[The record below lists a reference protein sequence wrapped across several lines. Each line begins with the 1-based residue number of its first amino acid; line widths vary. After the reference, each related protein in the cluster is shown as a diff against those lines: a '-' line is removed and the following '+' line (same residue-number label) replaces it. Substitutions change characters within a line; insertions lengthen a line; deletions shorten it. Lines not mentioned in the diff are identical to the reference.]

1 MKRVVWCLLL
11 GLSLLG
17 PGRLAGAGPD
27 DDFIRIYALIQQGDT
42 FFQNNRVGEARA
54 RYGEALRLLEAF
66 EKNYPGWNDA
76 LIRFRKQYLQERI
89 GAPPP
94 APGAGAGVAAPAALA
109 APENPQVATL
119 REELKQLAAERDLL
133 QARLREALAAQ
144 PAAADPRELARAQER
159 IGTLQREIEQ
169 LRAEIVA
176 RDARLA
182 EAANARQLQDQLA
195 EARQALADA
204 RQTLTRQNET
214 VTNLTRQIETLQRQ
228 LEETRARATAPPA
241 DATAAART
249 REELEAAR
257 RQTAALQAR
266 VAELEKQLAARPA
279 PAAPDLTRLREELEQ
294 TRRQNLEWRQRVAD
308 LEARL
313 ATATKQLEAARA
325 EKEKAAAT
333 RPPAERDTRKPAPTV
348 PPADTTRQLNE
359 LRERLEKLQQELAT
373 ERWRAE
379 NFKAEK
385 ELLEKRV
392 AELTAAKPAAP
403 PAAAAPAPPAAA
415 PATPPAAAPAHVQT
429 NLTREPAPGSKQE
442 KVLAKYQREADK
454 ARIRQL
460 ERDRDELTKRLRVLS
475 RQLEDLRRQTAHTGT
490 NTASDQLAILRARLE
505 AYESKAVPYTPEE
518 LALMKQTAGVSGA
531 TTNTA
536 EIKDTRR
543 ALRQIPAG
551 AATLVSEG
559 QRAFQL
565 RRYDEAE
572 RKFAQALQLDERNV
586 DMLTYLAAAQL
597 EQERFREAEATLQ
610 RALAVDPN
618 NADGVSLL
626 GLLRFRQ
633 GRFDEAFD
641 LLSRAAQ
648 LNPDNPYTQNYLG
661 VTLSQRGQRAAAET
675 ALRRAVALDPNY
687 GEAHANLAV
696 VYALARPP
704 ALELARYHYQKA
716 RALGQP
722 ANPDLERRL
731 EPAAAAAPAAPGR

>member
-1 MKRVVWCLLL
+1 MSRMKRVVWCLLL

-42 FFQNNRVGEARA
+42 FFQNNRVGEART
-54 RYGEALRLLEAF
+54 RYSEALRLLEEF

-89 GAPPP
+89 GAPPATP
-94 APGAGAGVAAPAALA
+94 PPGAAAPAAPA
-109 APENPQVATL
+109 APETPQLAAL
-119 REELKQLAAERDLL
+119 REELKLLAAERDLL

-144 PAAADPRELARAQER
+144 PAAADPRELARARER
-159 IGTLQREIEQ
+159 IGTLQRELEQ

-195 EARQALADA
+195 EARQALAAA

-228 LEETRARATAPPA
+228 LEETRARAATPPA
-241 DATAAART
+241 EAAAAART

-257 RQTAALQAR
+257 RQTAALHAR
-266 VAELEKQLAARPA
+266 VAELEKQLAARP
-279 PAAPDLTRLREELEQ
+279 PQVVPELTRLREELKQ

-313 ATATKQLEAARA
+313 ATASQELEAARA
-325 EKEKAAAT
+325 EKEKAAPA
-333 RPPAERDTRKPAPTV
+333 RPPAEHDSRQPAPPA
-348 PPADTTRQLNE
+348 PPADTTRQFNE

-379 NFKAEK
+379 NFKSEK

-392 AELTAAKPAAP
+392 AELTAA
-403 PAAAAPAPPAAA
+403 APAN
-415 PATPPAAAPAHVQT
+415 VST

-442 KVLAKYQREADK
+442 KLLAKRQREADK

-475 RQLEDLRRQTAHTGT
+475 RQLEDLRRQTANTGT
-490 NTASDQLAILRARLE
+490 HTAGDQLAILRARLE
-505 AYESKAVPYTPEE
+505 AYESRAVPYTPEE
-518 LALMKQTAGVSGA
+518 LALMQQTAGVTGA
-531 TTNTA
+531 TPNTA
-536 EIKDTRR
+536 ESKDSRR

-597 EQERFREAEATLQ
+597 EQERFPEAEATLQ

-618 NADGVSLL
+618 SADGVSLL

-633 GRFDEAFD
+633 GRFEEAFD

-675 ALRRAVALDPNY
+675 ALRRAVALNPNY
-687 GEAHANLAV
+687 GEAHANLAL

-731 EPAAAAAPAAPGR
+731 EPAAGAAPAAPGR

>member
-17 PGRLAGAGPD
+17 PGRLVGAGPD

-42 FFQNNRVGEARA
+42 FYQNNRLGEARA

-76 LIRFRKQYLQERI
+76 LIRFRKQYLQERL
-89 GAPPP
+89 GTPSVAP
-94 APGAGAGVAAPAALA
+94 APGPAAPAAPA
-109 APENPQVATL
+109 APENPQLVAL

-144 PAAADPRELARAQER
+144 PAATDPRELARAQER

-169 LRAEIVA
+169 LRAEIIA

-204 RQTLTRQNET
+204 RQTLTRHNET

-228 LEETRARATAPPA
+228 LEEARARTAIPPA
-241 DATAAART
+241 EAAAAARA
-249 REELEAAR
+249 REEREAAR
-257 RQTAALQAR
+257 RQTSALQAR
-266 VAELEKQLAARPA
+266 VAELEKQLAARPS

-313 ATATKQLEAARA
+313 ATATRQLEAARA
-325 EKEKAAAT
+325 PKEKAAPAQ
-333 RPPAERDTRKPAPTV
+333 RDSRRPAPPA
-348 PPADTTRQLNE
+348 PPADTSRQLNE

-379 NFKAEK
+379 NFKTEK

-392 AELTAAKPAAP
+392 AELTAAAKPATL
-403 PAAAAPAPPAAA
+403 PATAAPAPPPAA
-415 PATPPAAAPAHVQT
+415 PVTPPAAESASIQT

-442 KVLAKYQREADK
+442 KALARYQREADR

-475 RQLEDLRRQTAHTGT
+475 RQLEDLRRQTAGTGT

-505 AYESKAVPYTPEE
+505 AYESRAVPYTPEE
-518 LALMKQTAGVSGA
+518 LALMKQTAGVSGT

-536 EIKDTRR
+536 EIKESRR

-572 RKFAQALQLDERNV
+572 RKFAQALQLDERNL
-586 DMLTYLAAAQL
+586 DMLTFLAAAQV

-633 GRFDEAFD
+633 GRLEEAFD

-722 ANPDLERRL
+722 SNPDLERRL
-731 EPAAAAAPAAPGR
+731 EPAATAPPAPAGP

>member
-1 MKRVVWCLLL
+1 MKRVVWCLV
-11 GLSLLG
+11 LSLCLLG

-42 FFQNNRVGEARA
+42 FFQNNRVGEAQA
-54 RYGEALRLLEAF
+54 RYREALRLLLEF

-89 GAPPP
+89 GTPPTPPGP
-94 APGAGAGVAAPAALA
+94 APAAPAAPA
-109 APENPQVATL
+109 APENPQVAAL
-119 REELKQLAAERDLL
+119 REELKQVTAERDLL

-159 IGTLQREIEQ
+159 IGVLHREIEQ
-169 LRAEIVA
+169 LRAELVA

-182 EAANARQLQDQLA
+182 EAANTRQLEDQLT
-195 EARQALADA
+195 EARQALTAA

-214 VTNLTRQIETLQRQ
+214 LADLTRQVETLRRQ
-228 LEETRARATAPPA
+228 LEEARTLPA
-241 DATAAART
+241 ADIAAAART
-249 REELEAAR
+249 REELELAR
-257 RQTAALQAR
+257 RQNVALQQR
-266 VAELEKQLAARPA
+266 VAELEKQRLARPA
-279 PAAPDLTRLREELEQ
+279 PAAPELAKLREELEQ

-313 ATATKQLEAARA
+313 EATTRQLEAARA
-325 EKEKAAAT
+325 PKAA
-333 RPPAERDTRKPAPTV
+333 PAPRPTERNTPQPTPAPV
-348 PPADTTRQLNE
+348 PPADATRQLTE

-392 AELTAAKPAAP
+392 AELTAAKPAPPP
-403 PAAAAPAPPAAA
+403 PAALPAPAP
-415 PATPPAAAPAHVQT
+415 TPPP
-429 NLTREPAPGSKQE
+429 TREPAPGSSQE
-442 KVLAKYQREADK
+442 KALAKYQREADK
-454 ARIRQL
+454 VRIRQL

-475 RQLEDLRRQTAHTGT
+475 RQLEDLRRQSATSG
-490 NTASDQLAILRARLE
+490 NNFASDQLAILRARLE
-505 AYESKAVPYTPEE
+505 AYESRAVPYTPEE
-518 LALMKQTAGVSGA
+518 LALLQHAAGVSGT
-531 TTNTA
+531 TTNTG
-536 EIKDTRR
+536 ELRESRR

-551 AATLVSEG
+551 AATLLSEA

-597 EQERFREAEATLQ
+597 EQERFREAEANLQ
-610 RALAVDPN
+610 RVLSLDPD
-618 NADGVSLL
+618 NADGISLL

-633 GRFDEAFD
+633 GKFDEAFD

-661 VTLSQRGQRAAAET
+661 VTLSQRGQRTAAET

-687 GEAHANLAV
+687 GEAHANLATT
-696 VYALARPP
+696 YALARPP

-716 RALGQP
+716 LSLGQP
-722 ANPDLERRL
+722 RNPDLERRL
-731 EPAAAAAPAAPGR
+731 EPATAAADSGR

>member
-1 MKRVVWCLLL
+1 MPRMKRVVWCLLL

-42 FFQNNRVGEARA
+42 FFQNNRVGEART
-54 RYGEALRLLEAF
+54 RYSEALRLLEEF

-89 GAPPP
+89 GAPPATP
-94 APGAGAGVAAPAALA
+94 APGAAVPATPA
-109 APENPQVATL
+109 APETPQLAAL
-119 REELKQLAAERDLL
+119 REELKLLAAERDLL

-144 PAAADPRELARAQER
+144 PAAADPRELARARER
-159 IGTLQREIEQ
+159 IGTLQREMEQ

-214 VTNLTRQIETLQRQ
+214 VTNLTRQLETLQRQ
-228 LEETRARATAPPA
+228 LEETRARAATPPA
-241 DATAAART
+241 EAAAAART
-249 REELEAAR
+249 REELETAR

-266 VAELEKQLAARPA
+266 VTELEKQLAARLPQVA
-279 PAAPDLTRLREELEQ
+279 PEVTRLREELEL

-313 ATATKQLEAARA
+313 ATVSQQLEAARA
-325 EKEKAAAT
+325 EKEKAAPA
-333 RPPAERDTRKPAPTV
+333 RPPAELDSRQPAPPA

-359 LRERLEKLQQELAT
+359 LRERLEKLQQALAT

-379 NFKAEK
+379 HFKTEK

-392 AELTAAKPAAP
+392 AELTAAAPAAP
-403 PAAAAPAPPAAA
+403 AATPATLSAAASAN
-415 PATPPAAAPAHVQT
+415 VQT
-429 NLTREPAPGSKQE
+429 NRTREPAPGSKQE
-442 KVLAKYQREADK
+442 KVLAKRQLEAEK

-475 RQLEDLRRQTAHTGT
+475 RQLEDLRRQTANTGT
-490 NTASDQLAILRARLE
+490 SPASDQLAILRARLE
-505 AYESKAVPYTPEE
+505 AYESRAVPYTPEE
-518 LALMKQTAGVSGA
+518 LALMQQTAGVTGA

-536 EIKDTRR
+536 EIKDSRR

-597 EQERFREAEATLQ
+597 EQERFPEAEATLQ

-633 GRFDEAFD
+633 GRFEEAFD

-696 VYALARPP
+696 VYTLARPP

-731 EPAAAAAPAAPGR
+731 EPAAAATPAAPGR

>member
-1 MKRVVWCLLL
+1 MPRMKRVVWCLLL

-42 FFQNNRVGEARA
+42 FFQNNRVGEART
-54 RYGEALRLLEAF
+54 RYSEALRLLEEF
-66 EKNYPGWNDA
+66 EKNYPGWNNA

-89 GAPPP
+89 GAPPATR
-94 APGAGAGVAAPAALA
+94 APGAAGAAPPA
-109 APENPQVATL
+109 APENPQVAAL
-119 REELKQLAAERDLL
+119 REELKLLAAERDLL

-144 PAAADPRELARAQER
+144 PAAADPRELARARER
-159 IGTLQREIEQ
+159 IGTLQRELEQ

-214 VTNLTRQIETLQRQ
+214 VTNLTRQLETLQRQ
-228 LEETRARATAPPA
+228 LEETRARAATPPA
-241 DATAAART
+241 EAAAAPRT

-266 VAELEKQLAARPA
+266 VAELEKQLAARPPQVA
-279 PAAPDLTRLREELEQ
+279 PEWSRLREELEH

-313 ATATKQLEAARA
+313 ATVSQQLEAARA
-325 EKEKAAAT
+325 EKEKAAPA
-333 RPPAERDTRKPAPTV
+333 RPPAEHDSRQPAPPA

-359 LRERLEKLQQELAT
+359 LRERLEKLQQALAT
-373 ERWRAE
+373 ERWRAD
-379 NFKAEK
+379 NFKTEK

-392 AELTAAKPAAP
+392 AELTAAAP
-403 PAAAAPAPPAAA
+403 AAAPAPP
-415 PATPPAAAPAHVQT
+415 PAAAPANVST
-429 NLTREPAPGSKQE
+429 NRTREPAPGSKQE
-442 KVLAKYQREADK
+442 KVLARRQREADQ

-475 RQLEDLRRQTAHTGT
+475 RQLEDLRRQTANTGT
-490 NTASDQLAILRARLE
+490 SPASDQLAILRARLE
-505 AYESKAVPYTPEE
+505 AYESRAVPYTPEE
-518 LALMKQTAGVSGA
+518 LALMQQTAGVTGA

-536 EIKDTRR
+536 EIKDSRR

-597 EQERFREAEATLQ
+597 EQERFPEAEATLQ

-633 GRFDEAFD
+633 GRFEEAFD

-731 EPAAAAAPAAPGR
+731 EPATAAAPAAPGR